1 MNHVVFQ
8 QKVYFAI
15 GTDSR
20 YNTLQS
26 IYVRRFSSQPVKY
39 THVIIQFNI
48 VSVPAACS
56 IPIPKTNPILQATI
70 KYNIIIK

>member
-1 MNHVVFQ
+1 M
-8 QKVYFAI
+8 Y
-15 GTDSR
+15 
-20 YNTLQS
+20 L
-26 IYVRRFSSQPVKY
+26 RRFSSQPVKY
-39 THVIIQFNI
+39 TQVIIQFNI